1 MAVNPNQVGL
11 VVALLTLLFY
21 LYGMLVSITS
31 MEKNDC
37 KMTYMFEYPQF
48 VVNTHLLL
56 VVLIIRFANLTG
68 NKHLAVNKVASC
80 ACRYGQYSKI
90 SDIFVI
96 LPHIIMSEIRRHSL
110 HFQYSFCWIYS
121 NFT

>member
-31 MEKNDC
+31 IEKNDC

-56 VVLIIRFANLTG
+56 VVLIN
-68 NKHLAVNKVASC
+68 N
-80 ACRYGQYSKI
+80 YY
-90 SDIFVI
+90 
-96 LPHIIMSEIRRHSL
+96 
-110 HFQYSFCWIYS
+110 FCQ
-121 NFT
+121 FDGKQTFGCE